1 MPPPSRV
8 AVAAVPPAVVTRR
21 PGVVPRRVPLKV
33 GRAQGPLPGPLKR
46 GEVLPQVPPRALQGP
61 EPLAESKG
69 DRPQPRVLAQD
80 SRGWDKR

>member
-8 AVAAVPPAVVTRR
+8 AVAAVPLAVVERR
-21 PGVVPRRVPLKV
+21 PGVVPRRVPLRV
-33 GRAQGPLPGPLKR
+33 GRAQGPLKR